1 MPDPTN
7 SAPPAVGHGCDGDAA
22 AEGPFTW
29 VWRCS
34 RTDPPEPHVVVLCY
48 TRGLGCWVGAVDPDG
63 YWSHW
68 VGGAE
73 RPLAWAELPDP
84 PVTT

>member
-1 MPDPTN
+1 MSKRLYEVHVTSVLVVATSDKE
-7 SAPPAVGHGCDGDAA
+7 ACDIVRQAGV
-22 AEGPFTW
+22 E
-29 VWRCS
+29 VS
-34 RTDPPEPHVVVLCY
+34 VE
-48 TRGLGCWVGAVDPDG
+48 DPDG

-73 RPLAWAELPDP
+73 RPLAWAEMPDP